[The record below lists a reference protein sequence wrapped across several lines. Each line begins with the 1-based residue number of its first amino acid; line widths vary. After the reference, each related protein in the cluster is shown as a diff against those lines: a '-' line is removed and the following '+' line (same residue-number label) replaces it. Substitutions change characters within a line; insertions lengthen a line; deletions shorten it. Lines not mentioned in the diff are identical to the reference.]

1 MRVYDSNEMIDDK
14 DKSDVKTTAIT
25 WEVLKK
31 LEIDTIETE
40 LLSLEHDGIHCTITD
55 KFGRFLLVKK
65 TNDWTLLTVFACIG
79 GTLRDLIGTKL
90 TEDQLLD
97 YFTQIAITLKPL
109 HDVNLAFGHVH
120 PGNFFFD
127 PSKKSP

>member
-14 DKSDVKTTAIT
+14 DKSDVKTTAMT

-55 KFGRFLLVKK
+55 KFGRFLLVIKK
-65 TNDWTLLTVFACIG
+65 PMIG
-79 GTLRDLIGTKL
+79 P
-90 TEDQLLD
+90 
-97 YFTQIAITLKPL
+97 Y
-109 HDVNLAFGHVH
+109 
-120 PGNFFFD
+120 
-127 PSKKSP
+127 